1 MRPCPLKVIP
11 SGNPIEKLSA
21 RFVVL
26 PPAWVTSGS
35 TKPKCP
41 PIRVGAS
48 ALVWATADGARDIS
62 KTPTATQTTAVH
74 FTRKAAVL
82 NVFSLLKFLTSG
94 FNKFGD
100 GALNPGTRGQP
111 LKARGGPP
119 CPPFLGLTLGRGC
132 CKSPRCSPS
141 TDPPEAYAGPGTPNT
156 FPGYLRQTRRSLRI
170 VESGAKRG

>member
-48 ALVWATADGARDIS
+48 PLVCATTDGARNIS
-62 KTPTATQTTAVH
+62 KTPTATQSTHVH

-82 NVFSLLKFLTSG
+82 NVFSLLNVPHLRFQQIRGRCTKSG
-94 FNKFGD
+94 DK
-100 GALNPGTRGQP
+100 GQP
-111 LKARGGPP
+111 LEARGG
-119 CPPFLGLTLGRGC
+119 CPLVPGFNA
-132 CKSPRCSPS
+132 PS
-141 TDPPEAYAGPGTPNT
+141 LASKPH
-156 FPGYLRQTRRSLRI
+156 TRSRLL
-170 VESGAKRG
+170 